1 MVKRKAEG
9 VESLVKLDPV
19 PLDQITMLDFFAAFT
34 LMGLPGGD
42 NLRHN
47 AQVSYDQAEEMMKE
61 RLER

>member
-1 MVKRKAEG
+1 
-9 VESLVKLDPV
+9 VKLDPV
-19 PLDQITMLDFFAAFT
+19 SLDQITMLDFFAAFT
-34 LMGLPGGD
+34 LMGLSGGD

>member
-1 MVKRKAEG
+1 MAKRKAEG
-9 VESLVKLDPV
+9 VESLVRLEPV
-19 PLDQITMLDFFAAFT
+19 PLEHITILDFFAAFA
-34 LMGLPGGD
+34 LMGLSGGD